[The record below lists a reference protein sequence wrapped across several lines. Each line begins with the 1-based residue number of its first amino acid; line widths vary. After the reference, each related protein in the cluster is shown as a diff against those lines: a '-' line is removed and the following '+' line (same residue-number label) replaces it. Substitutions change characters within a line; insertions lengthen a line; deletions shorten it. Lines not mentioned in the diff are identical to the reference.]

1 MMHLNLV
8 PLFIQLRGSSFDTLI
23 ESRCIY
29 ELSTFC
35 VVFYVIFG
43 LFAEKLYTVTIRG
56 NILLNLEND
65 PLMDVRWLP
74 CSVLS
79 CCPSHCFSTLCVVD
93 LPFCYFPNY
102 CLQLMFLEIEVIFGL
117 AGATFVMVTGIA
129 ATWFLLAE

>member
-65 PLMDVRWLP
+65 PLMDV
-74 CSVLS
+74 
-79 CCPSHCFSTLCVVD
+79 D

-102 CLQLMFLEIEVIFGL
+102 CLQLMFLEIEVIF
-117 AGATFVMVTGIA
+117 AFVMVTGIA